1 MKKLGFLT
9 AAIWVLSLLI
19 IPHSSSAKMTVMT
32 DNELKTIA
40 GQAGITIQP
49 EDIVGLDIN
58 TESLSYTDQDSN
70 AWFALCDTTL
80 QGSVEAESIDYD
92 FISQPSSDGYE
103 VAGVSFNLKNV
114 EVNIDH
120 FQTDMRLGDENGSD
134 SLGLFGI
141 VGMKA
146 RISGNVRIYARQ

>member
-1 MKKLGFLT
+1 MKKLSFLT